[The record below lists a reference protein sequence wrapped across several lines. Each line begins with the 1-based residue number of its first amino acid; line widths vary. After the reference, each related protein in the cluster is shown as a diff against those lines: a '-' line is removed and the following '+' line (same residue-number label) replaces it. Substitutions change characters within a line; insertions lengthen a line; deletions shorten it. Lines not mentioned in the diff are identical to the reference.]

1 MSEERIGCCV
11 PDCRRTGKR
20 HPEGAPRPYTE
31 WICARH
37 WSLLTKDERR
47 GWNRHRR
54 QIRKYGQSVRP
65 EACDRIWA
73 ILKKRAGA

>member
-1 MSEERIGCCV
+1 
-11 PDCRRTGKR
+11 
-20 HPEGAPRPYTE
+20 
-31 WICARH
+31 
-37 WSLLTKDERR
+37 DERR
-47 GWNRHRR
+47 VWNRHRR

>member
-11 PDCRRTGKR
+11 PDCRRTGR
-20 HPEGAPRPYTE
+20 RQPEGALRPYTE

-37 WSLLTKDERR
+37 WNLLTKDERR
-47 GWNRHRR
+47 VWNRHRR